1 MDNFIRQSFDR
12 VFNIEKIITI
22 FYMEFS
28 KDFLYEGESH
38 NFWEMVYIDKGEMI
52 CTADK
57 KQFIL
62 KGGELTF
69 HQPNEF
75 HNLTSNKFIAPNVSI
90 ITFECKSRY
99 MKYFENKIIKLNSEE
114 KGFLSMLFSEGLSCF
129 ELINKNNPLIQ
140 QLKTIKNAPFGSSQ
154 MTKNLFEAFLIK
166 LYRNENTLNK
176 NSRLSISKNG
186 INITFQQQEILNY
199 LENNIYNKILISDI
213 ADALGKSQSSV
224 KNIFAEFKT
233 GGIINYFNKL
243 KIKEAKKLIREK
255 QYNFTEISDKLNFD
269 NVQYFSKCFK
279 RQAKMT
285 PTEYKNSIF
294 CI

>member
-1 MDNFIRQSFDR
+1 
-12 VFNIEKIITI
+12 
-22 FYMEFS
+22 
-28 KDFLYEGESH
+28 
-38 NFWEMVYIDKGEMI
+38 
-52 CTADK
+52 
-57 KQFIL
+57 
-62 KGGELTF
+62 
-69 HQPNEF
+69 
-75 HNLTSNKFIAPNVSI
+75 
-90 ITFECKSRY
+90 

-213 ADALGKSQSSV
+213 ADSLGKSKSSV

-233 GGIINYFNKL
+233 GGIINYFNEL

-269 NVQYFSKCFK
+269 NVHYFSKCFK